1 MTSYI
6 PLDRT
11 PDVQA
16 KLRTGA
22 WIVEMDFRKT
32 PAVERLVA
40 VADVTVPKK
49 EREGAMSSKRA
60 SEHRDP
66 TSGAPPLPS
75 RPLSVAEV
83 RRLYPHAL
91 GKERGK

>member
-1 MTSYI
+1 VSY
-6 PLDRT
+6 LERT
-11 PDVQA
+11 PDVQRLLA
-16 KLRTGA
+16 QGSH
-22 WIVEMDFRKT
+22 IIEMRFDENKR
-32 PAVERLVA
+32 PVERLVA